1 MGFQGGL
8 EEQGDERR
16 VENDA
21 VWKEICVEA
30 VELKCVLWGGV
41 EKIVLTVEEEKPK
54 RKEIIAPSVYA
65 GIETHCTAGSLV
77 SGALNYKS
85 CSTEN
90 WGE

>member
-21 VWKEICVEA
+21 VWREIYVEA

-41 EKIVLTVEEEKPK
+41 EKIVLAVEEEKPK
-54 RKEIIAPSVYA
+54 RKRDLRRP
-65 GIETHCTAGSLV
+65 CMLV
-77 SGALNYKS
+77 
-85 CSTEN
+85 
-90 WGE
+90 